1 MVVKRNIIEEMIE
14 SVKDQAIKKTVK
26 DIRIGLCYTAVLL
39 DDGQLGLAY
48 TFHTHHPS
56 PCLKPF
62 EPGKIKGKNAMDV
75 TRYASSD
82 HLLESSIGLAVINA
96 IVNRQIDHA
105 IEGDILDVI
114 TLTNTDTVGMVGFF
128 APLIEP
134 LKKTAKRIY
143 IFEQK
148 DMTHV
153 PDLYPAEKAMDMLP
167 GCDVIILSATTLI
180 NKTID
185 PLLSVSKD
193 ARETIILGA
202 STPFLPEIF
211 SRRGATMLSGIHVTD
226 ENKLLQIVSEGG
238 GMRDFK
244 GCIKKIS
251 LLLKIS

>member
-1 MVVKRNIIEEMIE
+1 MVVKKNIAEEMVE
-14 SVKDQAIKKTVK
+14 TVADQATSKTLK

-48 TFHTHHPS
+48 TFHNHHPS
-56 PCLKPF
+56 PCIKPF
-62 EPGKIKGKNAMDV
+62 EPGKIMGKNAMEV
-75 TRYASSD
+75 ARYASSD

-96 IVNRQIDHA
+96 IVNRQIDHSV
-105 IEGDILDVI
+105 EGDILDVI

-134 LKKTAKRIY
+134 LKKSAKEIC
-143 IFEQK
+143 IFEK
-148 DMTHV
+148 KEMTHL
-153 PDLYPAEKAMDMLP
+153 PDLYPAEKAIEMLP

-185 PLLSVSKD
+185 SLLSASQD

-202 STPFLPEIF
+202 STPFFPEIF
-211 SRRGATMLSGIHVTD
+211 SRRGATMLSGITVTD
-226 ENKLLQIVSEGG
+226 QNKLLQIVSEGG

-251 LLLKIS
+251 LSLKIN